1 MFKTL
6 AKAMALAAL
15 LAVTS
20 GQPGWASQD
29 HPQFFKILSTS
40 PGGIWHTV
48 GTQLAEKLQ
57 AEFPDIGISHV
68 PGGSQKNHMLVSMG
82 EAQMGFSFTPVT
94 LQAWN
99 GEGDFQEQFQNVRLI
114 GTFYPA
120 YLHAVTRKDAGIEA
134 MTDLQGKALS
144 PGKREWST
152 AKIVMQIL
160 ETMGIDE
167 DSLEENGGQ
176 MQFLGL
182 KDASN
187 MMQDRRLDAFMYY
200 ASVPSPLLLNLSE
213 SVGINIPPYT
223 QEQVDA
229 ALEVLE
235 PKGAFTQMTFPADP
249 YKDVK
254 GDFPVPVM
262 WSIFVVNKDM
272 PDDLVQ
278 AITKILYEDP
288 DLNKFMGGGPSLN
301 VEYATDSLKDG
312 PIPFHDGA
320 IAYLKSRGAW

>member
-1 MFKTL
+1 MIKTILKATAAAAVTMVMASQPTL
-6 AKAMALAAL
+6 AAD
-15 LAVTS
+15 
-20 GQPGWASQD
+20 D
-29 HPQFFKILSTS
+29 HPQFFKIVSTS

-48 GTQLAEKLQ
+48 GTQLSEKLQ
-57 AEFPDIGISHV
+57 KQFPDIGFSHV
-68 PGGSQKNHMLVSMG
+68 PGGSQKNQMLVSKG
-82 EAQMGFSFTPVT
+82 QAQMGFSFTPVSID
-94 LQAWN
+94 AWN
-99 GEGDFQEQFQNVRLI
+99 GAGSFKEKYQNVRLI

-120 YLHAVTRKDAGIEA
+120 YLHAVARKDANIQS
-134 MTDLQGKALS
+134 MNDLQGKVVS

-160 ETMGIDE
+160 DTEGINE
-167 DSLEENGGQ
+167 ASLKQNGGQ

-200 ASVPSPLLLNLSE
+200 GSVPSPLLLNLSE
-213 SVGINIPPYT
+213 SVGIDIPPYT

-229 ALEVLE
+229 ALKVLKPE
-235 PKGAFTQMTFPADP
+235 GAFTQMTYPANP

-262 WSIFVVNKDM
+262 WSIFLVNKDM
-272 PDDLVQ
+272 PNDLVE
-278 AITKILYEDP
+278 AITKTLYEDP
-288 DLNKFMGGGPSLN
+288 GLNKFMGGGPSLN
-301 VEYATDSLKDG
+301 VEYATNSLKDG

-320 IAYLKSRGAW
+320 IAYLKSKNAW